1 MATAAKNNKIKATP
15 GERVFDIFNVV
26 FLLLLSV
33 VCLYPMIHVLFASLS
48 NGVQLMK
55 HTGLLLWPAGFSSAA
70 YKAVIENDMIFT
82 GYGNTLIIVVLG
94 TTLNIIMSA
103 LGAYFL
109 ARNDQAIGKAAMIF
123 IVITMFFSGGMIPGY
138 LNVRSL
144 GLYNSLW
151 ALILPGAINT
161 FNMIILKT
169 AFMSIPASLEESA
182 KLDGAGHFTILWKIF
197 LPLSKAT
204 IAVLILYYG
213 VAHWNAWFGAM
224 MYIQDRAKYPLQL
237 VLREILIV
245 NDMSN
250 MVNVAA
256 DVEQISDTIK
266 YAVVMVTTL
275 PILVLYPFLQKYFVK
290 GVMVGAVKG

>member
-1 MATAAKNNKIKATP
+1 MANKNKIKATP
-15 GERVFDIFNVV
+15 GERIFDICNVV
-26 FLLLLSV
+26 FMFLLSV
-33 VCLYPMIHVLFASLS
+33 VCLYPMLHVIFASLS
-48 NGVQLMK
+48 NGTLLMK
-55 HTGLLLWPAGFSSAA
+55 HQGLLLWPAGFSTGA
-70 YKAVIENDMIFT
+70 YKAVMDNSMIFI
-82 GYGNTLIIVVLG
+82 GYRNTLVIVVFG
-94 TTLNIIMSA
+94 TLLNLVMSA

-109 ARNDQAIGKAAMIF
+109 CRNDQAIGKAAMIF

-144 GLYNSLW
+144 GLYNSLL
-151 ALILPGAINT
+151 ALILPGAVNT

-169 AFMSIPASLEESA
+169 AFMGIPASLEESA
-182 KLDGAGHFTILWKIF
+182 KLDGAGHFTILWRIF
-197 LPLSKAT
+197 IPLSKAT
-204 IAVLILYYG
+204 LAVLVLYYG

-224 MYIQDRAKYPLQL
+224 MYIQNRDLYPLQM

-250 MVNVAA
+250 MVNVAV
-256 DVEQISDTIK
+256 DIEQISDTIK
-266 YAVVMVTTL
+266 YATVVVATL

>member
-1 MATAAKNNKIKATP
+1 MAKQNKIKIST
-15 GERVFDIFNVV
+15 GERIFDIFNVV
-26 FLLLLSV
+26 FMLLLSII
-33 VCLYPMIHVLFASLS
+33 CFYPILHVIFASVS
-48 NGVQLMK
+48 NGVQLMR
-55 HTGLLLWPAGFSSAA
+55 HQGLLLWPAGFSSGA
-70 YKAVIENDMIFT
+70 YKAVLENDMIFT
-82 GYGNTLIIVVLG
+82 GYRNTLFVVVVG
-94 TTLNIIMSA
+94 TTLNIVMSA

-109 ARNDQAIGKAAMIF
+109 CHEEQAINKTAMIF

-144 GLYNSLW
+144 GLYNSIW
-151 ALILPGAINT
+151 SLILPGALST
-161 FNMIILKT
+161 FNMIILRT
-169 AFMSIPASLEESA
+169 SFQGIPASLEESA
-182 KLDGAGHFTILWKIF
+182 KLDGAGHMTVMWKIF

-204 IAVLILYYG
+204 LAVLVLYYG

-224 MYIQDRAKYPLQL
+224 MYLQDRSLYPLQL

-266 YAVVMVTTL
+266 YAVVVVATL

>member
-1 MATAAKNNKIKATP
+1 MAKSNKIKIST
-15 GERVFDIFNVV
+15 GEKIFDVFNVL
-26 FLLLLSV
+26 FMLLLSI
-33 VCLYPMIHVLFASLS
+33 VCLYPILHVVFASFS
-48 NGVQLMK
+48 NGVQLMR
-55 HTGLLLWPAGFSSAA
+55 HQGLLLWPAGFSSGA
-70 YKAVIENDMIFT
+70 YKAVLENDMIFT
-82 GYGNTLIIVVLG
+82 GYRNTLFIVVVG
-94 TTLNIIMSA
+94 TTLNIVMSA

-109 ARNDQAIGKAAMIF
+109 CHEEQAINKAAMIF
-123 IVITMFFSGGMIPGY
+123 IIITMFFSGGMIPGY

-144 GLYNSLW
+144 GLYNTIWS
-151 ALILPGAINT
+151 LILPGALST
-161 FNMIILKT
+161 FNMIILRT
-169 AFMSIPASLEESA
+169 SFQGIPGSLEESA
-182 KLDGAGHFTILWKIF
+182 KLDGAGHMTVLWKIF

-204 IAVLILYYG
+204 IAVLVLYYG

-224 MYIQDRAKYPLQL
+224 MYLQDRNLYPLQL

-266 YAVVMVTTL
+266 YAVVVVATL

>member
-1 MATAAKNNKIKATP
+1 MANKNKIKATP
-15 GERVFDIFNVV
+15 GERIFDICNVV
-26 FLLLLSV
+26 FMLLLSA
-33 VCLYPMIHVLFASLS
+33 VCLYPMLHVIFASMS
-48 NGVQLMK
+48 NGVLLMK
-55 HTGLLLWPAGFSSAA
+55 HQGLLLWPAGFSGSA
-70 YKAVIENDMIFT
+70 YQAVIENDMIFT
-82 GYGNTLIIVVLG
+82 GYKNTLIIVVCG
-94 TTLNIIMSA
+94 TLLNLVMSA

-109 ARNDQAIGKAAMIF
+109 CRNDQAIGKAAMVF

-169 AFMSIPASLEESA
+169 SFMGIPASLEESA
-182 KLDGAGHFTILWKIF
+182 KLDGAGHLTILWKIF

-204 IAVLILYYG
+204 LAVLVLYYG

-224 MYIQDRAKYPLQL
+224 MYLQDRALYPLQL
-237 VLREILIV
+237 VLREILIA

-266 YAVVMVTTL
+266 YAVVVVATL

>member
-26 FLLLLSV
+26 FLFLLSV